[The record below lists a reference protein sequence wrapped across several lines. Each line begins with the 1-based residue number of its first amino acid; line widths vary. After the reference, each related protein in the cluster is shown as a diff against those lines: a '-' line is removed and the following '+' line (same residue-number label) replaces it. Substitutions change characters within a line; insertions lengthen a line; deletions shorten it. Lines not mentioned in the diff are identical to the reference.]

1 MPEQRPLHSP
11 AQPVAAFAACLA
23 ALLDESASGAVPT
36 PLGDLDRALGHW
48 RSWLAEHGAGLVE
61 VVRPATFAWPG
72 HWIAVLDPAR
82 TTGAASVALMFG
94 PPAGVVLCPEDDA
107 LLGRAAVELPVV
119 RGFVVAGLEPRLAP
133 RAARIGAHS
142 GRVEQIAVAPAATA
156 AMTSLAEVA
165 ATAGRG
171 LAGDRYAERAGT
183 FTPADTALRGY
194 DLTLVAAEVLDATPW
209 DLAAT
214 RRNLLTRGIDLDALI
229 GRRFRIGDVECRGRR
244 RAEPCAH
251 LERLPGSAGT
261 LRGLIHRGGLRADVL
276 TDGVISVGDAVVVL
290 D

>member
-1 MPEQRPLHSP
+1 MSS
-11 AQPVAAFAACLA
+11 QPPQVPVEAFAACLA
-23 ALLDESASGAVPT
+23 ALLGEGPAASAVPT
-36 PLGDLDRALGHW
+36 PAGDLDRALGHW

-72 HWIAVLDPAR
+72 HWVAVLDPSR
-82 TTGAASVALMFG
+82 TGGTASVALMFG

-107 LLGRAAVELPVV
+107 LLGRAATDLPVV
-119 RGFVVAGLEPRLAP
+119 RGFVVAGLEPRLVTAAAP
-133 RAARIGAHS
+133 VGAY

-156 AMTSLAEVA
+156 AMTSLTEVVA
-165 ATAGRG
+165 AAGRG

-183 FTPADTALRGY
+183 FTPADASLRGY

-214 RRNLLTRGIDLDALI
+214 RRNLLTRGVDLDALI

-276 TDGVISVGDAVVVL
+276 NDGVISVGDAIVAL